1 MLIVINF
8 YTIKTLSATRAYVN
22 GESHYSKG
30 HNIAT
35 RNLINYLFT
44 SDKKYWEK
52 FKTYL
57 SIPMGDAKARI
68 ALFKKLDKETIKQG
82 FREGMNEEEDLED
95 MVWLFKNFKNLS
107 FFKTAIIEWEAG
119 DALRNS
125 YC

>member
-44 SDKKYWEK
+44 NDSSYWGK
-52 FKTYL
+52 FKTSL
-57 SIPMGDAKARI
+57 SIPMGDAKARM
-68 ALFKKLDKETIKQG
+68 ALIKNQIQRLLNKASEKEKMKK
-82 FREGMNEEEDLED
+82 
-95 MVWLFKNFKNLS
+95 
-107 FFKTAIIEWEAG
+107 KT
-119 DALRNS
+119 
-125 YC
+125 